1 MPRREPGA
9 RAGRNLP
16 LAILTGLLLAGVLIG
31 SLVLSRPAFIV
42 FLLGIVTLAL
52 LELLT
57 VLRARATRP
66 ARPVVLAVG
75 ALLVVGAYLEGPA
88 ALSFGLL
95 VTILAAFAW
104 YLVDRGRTEVTRNVA
119 ATVFACVYV
128 PFMAAH
134 LSLVVGRGH
143 PGPAADRPPG
153 LAEQVL
159 GGGDRGLDRV
169 PAGRGLP
176 AAPVGALDAG
186 LRPGPGRGHLRGG
199 AARRPLGVDAQARP
213 RREGHG
219 VDPARPRR
227 RARPGRR
234 PAVHGPGPLLRAGR
248 LRPDPVAV
256 TRSLYDLDPGQL
268 EALVAEAGEPPYR
281 ARQLAHWLDRRRQPD
296 PGAMTNLPRSLR
308 ARLSERFAEAGLALD
323 RHQVGDD
330 GWTHKFLFRLPGGD
344 AVESVLM
351 FYPPAGAGPDDDW
364 EGGRQGRATVCISTQ
379 A

>member
-1 MPRREPGA
+1 LAEPAPLDPAGAEAGMPRREPGA

-128 PFMAAH
+128 PFM
-134 LSLVVGRGH
+134 VVGRADHYVGALIGYAALVVIYDTAAYATGATLGRRPIAPQVSPNKSWEGAIGASIVCLLAGAFLLPLWEPWTLASGLVLAGATCVVAPLGDLSESMLKRDLAVKDMGSILPGH
-143 PGPAADRPPG
+143 
-153 LAEQVL
+153 
-159 GGGDRGLDRV
+159 GGVLDRV
-169 PAGRGLP
+169 DALLFM
-176 AAPVGALDAG
+176 APVLYYV
-186 LRPGPGRGHLRGG
+186 L
-199 AARRPLGVDAQARP
+199 AAFDLI
-213 RREGHG
+213 
-219 VDPARPRR
+219 
-227 RARPGRR
+227 
-234 PAVHGPGPLLRAGR
+234 
-248 LRPDPVAV
+248 
-256 TRSLYDLDPGQL
+256 RSP
-268 EALVAEAGEPPYR
+268 
-281 ARQLAHWLDRRRQPD
+281 
-296 PGAMTNLPRSLR
+296 
-308 ARLSERFAEAGLALD
+308 
-323 RHQVGDD
+323 
-330 GWTHKFLFRLPGGD
+330 
-344 AVESVLM
+344 
-351 FYPPAGAGPDDDW
+351 
-364 EGGRQGRATVCISTQ
+364 
-379 A
+379 